1 MDVDS
6 IGPHL
11 LKAFPSCL
19 VIISYRIENNY
30 VFTRETKTDRSL
42 LNATNI
48 DITLNKIKAEIESL
62 HFYLR
67 EPYFDQKP

>member
-1 MDVDS
+1 MWIELVHTT
-6 IGPHL
+6 P
-11 LKAFPSCL
+11 LKGLSFLL
-19 VIISYRIENNY
+19 VIISYKIENNY

-67 EPYFDQKP
+67 EPYFDQNP